1 MKLVFIISIL
11 HCKHKLRQIYI
22 YSIYSIVST
31 GKRFV
36 LAIWELEIRV
46 CCSCQR
52 QMRVKTEPTA
62 MFFLEEYVYWTN
74 SIFYLLFR
82 HRKKVSP
89 LKTWPYIVTRLCHFA
104 LSYIPRS
111 FTLYTCISYGC
122 MADSSAMCTAPWSL
136 ILRWPTAE
144 FLSIFEEEKNPGSQ
158 NKIRKLRTLYQR
170 VRFKDK

>member
-1 MKLVFIISIL
+1 MVYCTTVKTQTQTNLYLQYIQYCIHGKEV
-11 HCKHKLRQIYI
+11 CVGNLRTRN
-22 YSIYSIVST
+22 SCVP
-31 GKRFV
+31 
-36 LAIWELEIRV
+36 

-52 QMRVKTEPTA
+52 QIRVKTEPTA
-62 MFFLEEYVYWTN
+62 MFFLEEYILY

-82 HRKKVSP
+82 HRKKVSPLFP

-158 NKIRKLRTLYQR
+158 NKILKLRTLYQR